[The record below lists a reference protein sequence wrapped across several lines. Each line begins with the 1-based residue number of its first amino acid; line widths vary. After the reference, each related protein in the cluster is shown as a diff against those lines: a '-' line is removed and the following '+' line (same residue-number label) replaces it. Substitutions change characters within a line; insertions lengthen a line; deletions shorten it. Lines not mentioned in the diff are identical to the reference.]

1 MLAVLTLLA
10 MVQTAPVGWL
20 LMVMSKLS
28 LTAIRLGN
36 WKAVSPAA
44 GVTVSEPLTS
54 TRPLLVRPV
63 MPPLSSML
71 PPPLP
76 PQEASATAQSR
87 ARPERT
93 NKLFIKNFSK
103 TNRIGTPSRCPG
115 RGRRPWAGPV
125 WYTELAL
132 ILVHLATSGRKRL

>member
-20 LMVMSKLS
+20 LMTMLKLS

-36 WKAVSPAA
+36 WKLVSPGS

-54 TRPLLVRPV
+54 TRPLLVRPL

-76 PQEASATAQSR
+76 PQEASATAHSR

-93 NKLFIKNFSK
+93 NQLFIKNFSK
-103 TNRIGTPSRCPG
+103 TNRIVTPGGCPG
-115 RGRRPWAGPV
+115 RGGRPWAGPV
-125 WYTELAL
+125 WYTELAP
-132 ILVHLATSGRKRL
+132 ILVHLTTGGLKRL

>member
-10 MVQTAPVGWL
+10 ILQTAPVGWL
-20 LMVMSKLS
+20 LISMSKLS
-28 LTAIRLGN
+28 LTEIRLGN
-36 WKAVSPAA
+36 WKLASPGS
-44 GVTVSEPLTS
+44 GVTVSEPLVS
-54 TRPLLVRPV
+54 TRPVLVRPV
-63 MPPLSSML
+63 MAPLSSML